1 MEISEQIELI
11 KKGTVEIISEEEL
24 KEKLLESHRNKNPLR
39 IKAGFD
45 PTAPDIHLGHTVLLH
60 KLKAF
65 QKLGHKVLFLI
76 GDFTAK
82 IGDPSGKNEMRKPM
96 TEEEIQENSKTYQQ
110 QVFKILDPEKT
121 EVVFNSSWM
130 AKMSV
135 AELIRIASQHTVA
148 RMLER
153 DDFTKRFKAE
163 KPIGIH
169 ELIYPLIQGYDSV
182 AIAADIEIGGTD
194 QKFNLLVGR
203 DMQRIFS
210 QKPQIVITMPLL
222 EGLDGV
228 NKMSKS
234 LGNYIGITENAKE
247 IFGKA
252 MSISDELMLKYYELI
267 SDVSQT
273 EFEKIKNGKIHPME
287 AKQKLA
293 KEIVSRFHGVEEA
306 EKAEEE
312 FLKQFRFKEV
322 PTGIPEVKIKCQD
335 GKPVWIGNLLKTINA
350 LPSTS
355 EAKRKIKEGAVKI
368 DGAKVEDDNIEL
380 APGREVLIQV
390 GKRKFYKVK
399 IIN

>member
-1 MEISEQIELI
+1 MDISEQIEI
-11 KKGTVEIISEEEL
+11 IQRGTVEIISEEEL

-45 PTAPDIHLGHTVLLH
+45 HTAPDIHLGHTVLLH
-60 KLKAF
+60 KLKIF

-76 GDFTAK
+76 GDFTAR
-82 IGDPSGKNEMRKPM
+82 IGDPSGRNDMRKPM
-96 TEEEIQENSKTYQQ
+96 TEEEIKENAKTYQQ
-110 QVFKILDPEKT
+110 QVFKILDPERT

-135 AELIRIASQHTVA
+135 SELIRIASQHTVA

-234 LGNYIGITENAKE
+234 LGNYIGITENPKE

-273 EFEKIKNGKIHPME
+273 EFEKIKNGKVHPME

-293 KEIVSRFHGVEEA
+293 KEIVARFHGAEEA
-306 EKAEEE
+306 EKAEKE

-322 PTGIPEVKIKCQD
+322 PADIPEVKIKCQD

-380 APGREVLIQV
+380 APGRKLLIQV
-390 GKRKFYKVK
+390 GKRKFFKVS
-399 IIN
+399 IER